1 MSCSNAFAFKRFTP
15 VDAVRSVVWIRAWP
29 ARIPS
34 AGGLTEQRQGPCLA
48 CYHPAFVAH
57 GSSRDATSGTLY
69 PASDRSGLLHR
80 VLGRQLVTW
89 FPRVS
94 GSRIDGMPHRI
105 TRERMIEAIREL
117 PEDASVDDAIERL
130 VFLAKI
136 EEGLAQ
142 LDRGEGIPH
151 DEVKRR
157 LGL

>member
-1 MSCSNAFAFKRFTP
+1 
-15 VDAVRSVVWIRAWP
+15 
-29 ARIPS
+29 
-34 AGGLTEQRQGPCLA
+34 
-48 CYHPAFVAH
+48 
-57 GSSRDATSGTLY
+57 
-69 PASDRSGLLHR
+69 
-80 VLGRQLVTW
+80 
-89 FPRVS
+89 
-94 GSRIDGMPHRI
+94 MPHRI

-151 DEVKRR
+151 EEAKRR